1 MSEEAQVEQ
10 VAIDEVPSGEMEQPQ
25 EVTQERPDWLPEK
38 FERPEELANSYQEL
52 ERAFYSRKDQLRQQI
67 ISEINEEAVSSA
79 PISPADYDIPE
90 VEINGMDISVSED
103 DPMLGWFKEKAHSL
117 GMSQSEFDTNV
128 KEFLHMQMTQGPDWN
143 VESEAL
149 GEYADKRLE
158 RVDLWADKNLSEEAY
173 AAFAGIPA
181 SAAMVQ
187 LFEELMELN
196 GQPQFNMTSENQ
208 FQERLSKEDLMSMQ
222 NDPKYWKDK
231 DPAFIAKVRAGFAQ
245 YSRGK

>member
-90 VEINGMDISVSED
+90 VEINGMDINVSED

-117 GMSQSEFDTNV
+117 GMSQNEFDTNV